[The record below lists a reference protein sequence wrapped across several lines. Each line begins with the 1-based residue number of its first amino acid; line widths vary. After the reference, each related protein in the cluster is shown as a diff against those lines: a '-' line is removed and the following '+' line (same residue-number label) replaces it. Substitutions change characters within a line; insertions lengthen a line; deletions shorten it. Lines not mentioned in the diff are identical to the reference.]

1 MTLNYYGTRLAK
13 PVSKDIQSE
22 SKKTYGLNFPFG
34 KNPKRGYFAKEAGQ
48 ALIKSNLTQLLN
60 TFPGERVMLPNF
72 GLDLRKYLFE
82 PLDSITFSEIKDE
95 ILFTLN
101 KYAPYVQ
108 VVGLRVSESSELNYT
123 GIPGIVIQLT
133 VKLRDDENQTFDVT
147 VKVGE

>member
-1 MTLNYYGTRLAK
+1 
-13 PVSKDIQSE
+13 
-22 SKKTYGLNFPFG
+22 
-34 KNPKRGYFAKEAGQ
+34 
-48 ALIKSNLTQLLN
+48 
-60 TFPGERVMLPNF
+60 
-72 GLDLRKYLFE
+72 LFE